1 MIEYLLPPN
10 RSQSQYLSLNLS
22 ISANWSLSKL
32 HLHLGLSLIISLF
45 LKLIQ
50 SLSLSQSDLVSLLI
64 GLNPFLSN
72 QPAFHFPQ
80 IFSVRVC
87 WGSFSTKPSKRKGQQ
102 HGQTKVNKQEKAI
115 EPKW

>member
-22 ISANWSLSKL
+22 ISANWSLSEL

-50 SLSLSQSDLVSLLI
+50 SLSPSQSDLVSLSI
-64 GLNPFLSN
+64 RLNPFLSN
-72 QPAFHFPQ
+72 QLAFHFPQ

-87 WGSFSTKPSKRKGQQ
+87 
-102 HGQTKVNKQEKAI
+102 
-115 EPKW
+115 